1 MAKKIVSKKI
11 TIKELK
17 NKFKINGS
25 TAKARQYFKDF
36 QTSLGYPATGNFR
49 LGYIDKNSKDY
60 FIKFANFFSK
70 KLDPPTMYVV
80 DATGNIGRI
89 EKNNKPLMATTF
101 DYDPDTNIS
110 NNLEV
115 DNDYGGVI
123 FLTELDATKKYN
135 LDVHIDCEIE
145 WSDKWWRKQFS
156 LIKYIA
162 PIDLDDFNIVD
173 QIIRERYGLEDEAIK
188 LNKVEIFSTKTE
200 QKFERKDM
208 ILREA
213 EPLLLTQLYNEVIE
227 VKNGNCVQT
236 HLNKIYSKFSKKE
249 IKSLQTP
256 RQINEYCIKH
266 NIKHICYDI
275 KGKVI
280 ISNYPKKP
288 NSSRKALIYIA
299 YHNHIYPLQNHT
311 LKKVKPLPKKAVY
324 VIDTKIN
331 ELFVKMYNKQGP
343 PSDIKMRG
351 DKIISFSYD
360 DKTYHSNHEYEKCL
374 DILSRFGLE
383 DKMTVHTKI
392 ANIGEIIEE
401 LYRGDINADSFI
413 PGSDKLAKGAFN
425 YNNEETLHNID
436 DDDIEENLI
445 TIDKN
450 KCYSYILSILD
461 HLIKVDQKRDNMKK
475 MNISIT
481 NNCFIDIEQII
492 DYHLYIVEPL
502 QSTILLPH
510 KNIYSGKHIKYCIK
524 EGVEFNILEEQEG
537 YKVDNYFKNMVIDL
551 YNIVGGDNFKNIMNP
566 LMGRFE
572 SSDILKKGLKVDQ
585 IGGQDDADSCEGH
598 KINIAYNVVAVMK
611 ETNTFNLYNKKP
623 ISIQIKDASRVAL
636 YEMMKKLELTQE
648 DVIQVKTDSITFYN
662 NNRPYKNKID
672 SYKKFINQD
681 LEGWK
686 IEQYK
691 PIKPKSYHNNNNIT
705 FELESDDNE
714 NLLCDC
720 YAGSGKTYKIKN
732 EIIPLY
738 NEDTQECTEKPEC
751 VEKPECIVKPEPEY
765 TGDCGCGIQFKNIC
779 NCNNPQ
785 YILDKL
791 SNNLHCNSC
800 KKWKCRCTGDPKNI
814 VLKVND
820 NDIYEIKNDF
830 TDVEKS
836 IIDELKISIEKEESQ
851 KIHTVNKGIIITT
864 PSHATIKEYRKMNS
878 VKCDV
883 IQKFDYFNIIPT
895 QHTIVVDEI
904 GMVNGSGW
912 NWLYKCKLLG
922 KRIMCYGDRN
932 QLLPPGSMKT
942 YFSDNWINY
951 FFKHFELLDTNYRN
965 DFTKEYYDSLINSTD
980 EEFLINEIKK
990 YNTPNPEDADVIISF
1005 RNKAGGIRKKYNDLM
1020 CNKLNIK
1027 SKVDIG
1033 ASLICNCNDLREY
1046 EVFNRYTGKTIKQEI
1061 INNQIF
1067 YIIKDDDDDIEY
1079 KFTEQQINK
1088 YFDFAYCRT
1097 LYSIQGA
1104 SIPSFHYVEEDLQ
1117 PGERWITG
1125 RFAYTLISR
1134 LKTKNL

>member
-1 MAKKIVSKKI
+1 
-11 TIKELK
+11 
-17 NKFKINGS
+17 
-25 TAKARQYFKDF
+25 
-36 QTSLGYPATGNFR
+36 
-49 LGYIDKNSKDY
+49 
-60 FIKFANFFSK
+60 
-70 KLDPPTMYVV
+70 
-80 DATGNIGRI
+80 
-89 EKNNKPLMATTF
+89 
-101 DYDPDTNIS
+101 
-110 NNLEV
+110 
-115 DNDYGGVI
+115 
-123 FLTELDATKKYN
+123 
-135 LDVHIDCEIE
+135 
-145 WSDKWWRKQFS
+145 
-156 LIKYIA
+156 
-162 PIDLDDFNIVD
+162 
-173 QIIRERYGLEDEAIK
+173 
-188 LNKVEIFSTKTE
+188 
-200 QKFERKDM
+200 M

-213 EPLLLTQLYNEVIE
+213 EPILLTQLYNEVIP

-275 KGKVI
+275 KGKVV

-288 NSSRKALIYIA
+288 NSTRKALIYIA

-311 LKKVKPLPKKAVY
+311 LKKVKPLPKKPVY
-324 VIDTKIN
+324 VIDTKIT
-331 ELFVKMYNKQGP
+331 ELFVKMYNKHGP
-343 PSDIKMRG
+343 PCDIKMKG
-351 DKIISFSYD
+351 DKIMSFSYD
-360 DKTYHSNHEYEKCL
+360 EKTYHSNHEYDKCL

-392 ANIGEIIEE
+392 TNIGEIIEE
-401 LYRGDINADSFI
+401 LYRGDINADSFM

-481 NNCFIDIEQII
+481 NNCFIDNSNIIEQII

-524 EGVEFNILEEQEG
+524 EGVEFNIIEEQEG

-585 IGGQDDADSCEGH
+585 IGGQDDADTCEGH

-623 ISIQIKDASRVAL
+623 VSIQIKDASRVAL

-672 SYKKFINQD
+672 SYKNFINQD

-732 EIIPLY
+732 EIIP
-738 NEDTQECTEKPEC
+738 N
-751 VEKPECIVKPEPEY
+751 
-765 TGDCGCGIQFKNIC
+765 
-779 NCNNPQ
+779 
-785 YILDKL
+785 
-791 SNNLHCNSC
+791 
-800 KKWKCRCTGDPKNI
+800 
-814 VLKVND
+814 
-820 NDIYEIKNDF
+820 
-830 TDVEKS
+830 EKS
-836 IIDELKISIEKEESQ
+836 I
-851 KIHTVNKGIIITT
+851 VITT
-864 PSHATIKEYRKMNS
+864 PSHATLKDYRKMDNIN
-878 VKCDV
+878 CEV
-883 IQKFDYFNIIPT
+883 IQKFEYFNIIPPEN
-895 QHTIVVDEI
+895 TIVVDEI

-922 KRIMCYGDRN
+922 KKIMCYGDRN

-942 YFSDNWINY
+942 FFSDNWINY

-965 DFTKEYYDSLINSTD
+965 DFTKEYYNSLINSTD
-980 EEFLINEIKK
+980 EEFIINEIKK
-990 YNTPNPEDADVIISF
+990 YNTPKPEDADVIISF

-1033 ASLICNCNDLREY
+1033 ASLICNCNDLREH
-1046 EVFNRYTGKTIKQEI
+1046 EVYN
-1061 INNQIF
+1061 
-1067 YIIKDDDDDIEY
+1067 
-1079 KFTEQQINK
+1079 KFTYVVSNIETTKDGNLYTLTDNQNTHQFKEEQINK

-1117 PGERWITG
+1117 PNERWITG